1 VTLATRSA
9 ASASHCWRLDSVE
22 AMNDGVVPMK
32 SSDNTIGRLS
42 WWDHKGTKEWAQ
54 FDFPRETEVSRVSVF
69 WFADR
74 PVRGGC
80 DLPDSWRLLSKQG
93 SDWLPVENLTDYG
106 VAADQFNDVS
116 FKPVKT
122 SALRM
127 EVQLQEGWSGGIHE
141 WKVE

>member
-1 VTLATRSA
+1 
-9 ASASHCWRLDSVE
+9 
-22 AMNDGVVPMK
+22 VPTK
-32 SSDNTIGRLS
+32 SSDNSIGRLS

-54 FDFPRETEVSRVSVF
+54 FDFPRETEVTRASVF

-80 DLPDSWRLLSKQG
+80 DLPSSWQLLFKQG

-106 VAADQFNDVS
+106 VVADQFNDVS

-127 EVQLQEGWSGGIHE
+127 EVQLKEGWSGGIHE